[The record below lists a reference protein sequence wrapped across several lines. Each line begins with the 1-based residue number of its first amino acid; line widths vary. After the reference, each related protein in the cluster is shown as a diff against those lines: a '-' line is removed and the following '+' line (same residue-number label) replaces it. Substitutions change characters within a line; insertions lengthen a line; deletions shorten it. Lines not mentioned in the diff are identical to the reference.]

1 LSPVTTGIR
10 WVVVAILVGHGLIHL
25 LGAAK
30 GLGWAEVPALKEPI
44 SAGTGALWLLA
55 AVLVLLSAG
64 LIAVGAPTWWWAA
77 ALLGAAVSQTAIVSS
92 WSDAKAGTAVN
103 VLLVVASVYGFASV
117 GPTSFHAQWRD
128 RSALALAEAAQDHA
142 PLTERDLA
150 DLPTPLAA
158 YLRRSGAVGQP
169 RVTSFVA
176 TFHGRIRSGPGQ
188 AWMPFAGRQVNSFGL
203 RPQRLFIMDAK
214 RSGLPVTV
222 LHQYNDATATMRAK
236 VLSLVPVVD
245 AAGPEMNRG
254 ETVTVFN
261 DLVAFAPGAIVDAP
275 IQWTA
280 VDSSHVRGVLT
291 VGDESVSAVLTFD
304 TDHRLVDF
312 VSQDRSRASSDGRSF
327 TPLPWSTPLSDHRE
341 IRGHLVPM
349 AGEARWEAPAPEG
362 SFTYVDLDLDDIVYN
377 PATLDDLAARP

>member
-1 LSPVTTGIR
+1 
-10 WVVVAILVGHGLIHL
+10 
-25 LGAAK
+25 
-30 GLGWAEVPALKEPI
+30 
-44 SAGTGALWLLA
+44 
-55 AVLVLLSAG
+55 
-64 LIAVGAPTWWWAA
+64 
-77 ALLGAAVSQTAIVSS
+77 
-92 WSDAKAGTAVN
+92 
-103 VLLVVASVYGFASV
+103 
-117 GPTSFHAQWRD
+117 
-128 RSALALAEAAQDHA
+128 
-142 PLTERDLA
+142 
-150 DLPTPLAA
+150 
-158 YLRRSGAVGQP
+158 
-169 RVTSFVA
+169 VTSFVA

-214 RSGLPVTV
+214 RSGVPVTV
-222 LHQYNDATATMRAK
+222 LHQYTDATATMRAK